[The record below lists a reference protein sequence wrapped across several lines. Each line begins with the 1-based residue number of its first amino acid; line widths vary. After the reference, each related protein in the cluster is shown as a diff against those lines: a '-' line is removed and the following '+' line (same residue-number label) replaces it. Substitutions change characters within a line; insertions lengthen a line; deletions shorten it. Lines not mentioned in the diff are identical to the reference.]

1 MLFGKKDKETKKV
14 LITKKAVAKEPLQK
28 GPSKAL
34 KEKITEI
41 KKITEPNIEELELR
55 QIKEPYSYVR
65 LTYDHNKHEYF
76 YEVIEPTLN
85 EKEQETLEFVKDTL
99 IRTLEYGMKE
109 ETIGQRT
116 SYLKENIDKI
126 LKARNIIL
134 DEVSKE
140 RINYYIVRDFIGYG
154 KIEVLM
160 IDSMIEDI
168 SCDGPKTPLFIY
180 HRAYENVRTN
190 IMFKDDYELDSFVI
204 SLAQKCGKQISVA
217 DPILDATMPDGSRLQ
232 STYSK
237 EVTDGSSFT
246 IRRFKE
252 NPLTPPDLV
261 RLNTMSAEMAAY
273 LWLAVQHGESMLV
286 CGGTAS
292 GKTTALNA
300 SLLFIP
306 PQMKIVSIEDTR
318 EINLPHEN
326 WIAGCTRTGFT
337 KGEGKSGEIDM
348 FELLK
353 AALRQRPQ
361 YLIVGEVRGK
371 EAHILFQ
378 AMATGHVTYS
388 TFHAEAPEL
397 MVQRL
402 EGKPI
407 ELPRVSLNALDMALF
422 QIHTKVRDRTVRRVE
437 RIIEIVGIDS
447 DTGELITNTLFQ
459 WNSANDTFSFLGTS
473 YLFEKIM
480 QKKNITMEE
489 MREEYARRVDIIKWM
504 VKKNI
509 RVYLEVANII
519 TAYYKEPEEII
530 KKVRTELQ

>member
-1 MLFGKKDKETKKV
+1 MLFGKKDKEQRRVLISKKV
-14 LITKKAVAKEPLQK
+14 ASEQKQIEKKEEKE
-28 GPSKAL
+28 L
-34 KEKITEI
+34 KEITAIPKITDQ
-41 KKITEPNIEELELR
+41 NIEELELR
-55 QIKEPYSYVR
+55 TIKEQYSYVR
-65 LTYDHNKHEYF
+65 LIYDHNRHEYL
-76 YEVIEPTLN
+76 YEVIEPSLN
-85 EKEQETLEFVKDTL
+85 DKEKEILEFIKDTL
-99 IRTLEYGMKE
+99 IRTLEYGMKG
-109 ETIGQRT
+109 ETSEQKT
-116 SYLKENIDKI
+116 KYLKDNVDKI
-126 LKARNIIL
+126 LRERNLFI
-134 DEVSKE
+134 DEITKE
-140 RINYYIVRDFIGYG
+140 RINYYIIRDFIGYG
-154 KIEVLM
+154 KIGVLM
-160 IDSMIEDI
+160 SDTMIEDI
-168 SCDGPKTPLFIY
+168 SCDGPKTPLFVY

-190 IMFKDDYELDSFVI
+190 ITFKDEDELDSFVI

-232 STYSK
+232 ATYSK

-261 RLNTMSAEMAAY
+261 RLNTLSPEMAAY
-273 LWLAVQHGESMLV
+273 LWLAVQYGESMLV

-292 GKTTALNA
+292 GKTTTLNA

-337 KGEGKSGEIDM
+337 KGEGKVGEIDM

-388 TFHAEAPEL
+388 TFHAESPEL

-407 ELPRVSLNALDMALF
+407 ELPRVSLNALDIALF
-422 QIHTKVRDRTVRRVE
+422 QVHTKVRDRAVRRVE
-437 RIIEIVGIDS
+437 RIIEIVGIDA
-447 DTGELITNTLFQ
+447 DTKELITNTLFQ
-459 WNSANDTFSFLGTS
+459 WNAATDTFSFLGTS
-473 YLFEKIM
+473 YLFDKIM
-480 QKKNITMEE
+480 QKKNITIGEIK
-489 MREEYARRVDIIKWM
+489 EEYARRVDIIKWM
-504 VKKNI
+504 VKKNV
-509 RVYLEVANII
+509 RTYKDVANII
-519 TAYYKEPEEII
+519 TSYYKNPEEVI
-530 KKVRTELQ
+530 KKIRAELQ